1 MNISAEMQTVFYIVQ
16 IVLLL
21 LCIPFLG
28 ICIFMVVESRAAL
41 NGLARGLIAL
51 LSLLIALSILISIRR
66 IDDAFGILNS
76 TTTLILSSIVALVFI
91 SIVMLV
97 TIDLHYLYK
106 NRGLYTW
113 WKRNQQERIN
123 EYEAMRE
130 KSERIGS
137 MWSN

>member
-1 MNISAEMQTVFYIVQ
+1 MEIIYIIQ

-21 LCIPFLG
+21 MSIPPLVA
-28 ICIFMVVESRAAL
+28 CLYMVYKSRAAL
-41 NGLARGLIAL
+41 NGLTRGLSAL
-51 LSLLIALSILISIRR
+51 LVMLMALMVLLIVRR
-66 IDDAFGILNS
+66 LDDAFGILNS
-76 TTTLILSSIVALVFI
+76 SATLILSSVVALMSV

-97 TIDLHYLYK
+97 TIDLHYLYR
-106 NRGLYTW
+106 NRGLYIW

-123 EYEAMRE
+123 EYESMRE